1 MNQIFSLFDKLEDK
15 IRGKLSHYPVLYA
28 LIAGTAIVIFW
39 RGIWGLADEINLSNT
54 WSLVVSIVIMLS
66 SGLFVSFF
74 IGDNIILAG
83 IRREKKLIEKT
94 EDEVL
99 LEVSSLTDLQKE
111 IKAIHKE
118 LRDIKKKL
126 S

>member
-15 IRGKLSHYPVLYA
+15 IRGTLSHYPVFYA

-54 WSLVVSIVIMLS
+54 WSLVASIVIMLS

-94 EDEVL
+94 EDEIL
-99 LEVSSLTDLQKE
+99 LEVSSLTDLRKE
-111 IKAIHKE
+111 LKAVHKE
-118 LRDIKKKL
+118 LREIKKKL
-126 S
+126 G